1 MTHETKTPVIAPA
14 PSASR
19 RRMLLAA
26 GGALPSVL
34 TLSSG
39 AQAAAASS
47 LRCLAT
53 NEPHARFVDTQDQW
67 VRAQVPVGSYNT
79 RTAYCVTSP
88 SASCLDGSHN
98 GMPGSNW
105 VVDGNTMTVGLGT
118 NVQGQNKTSYGLVY
132 VDQTGSIMTINPGN
146 DGNLTPVTKSCW
158 TSVIG
163 NGTTPL
169 G

>member
-1 MTHETKTPVIAPA
+1 
-14 PSASR
+14 
-19 RRMLLAA
+19 MLLAA

-53 NEPHARFVDTQDQW
+53 NQPHQRFVDVQDQW
-67 VRAQVPVGSYNT
+67 VRAQVPVGSYNS
-79 RTAYCVTSP
+79 RTAYCITTP
-88 SASCLDGSHN
+88 SGGCLDSAHK
-98 GMPGSNW
+98 GMPGSDW

-118 NVQGQNKTSYGLVY
+118 NVQGQNKVSYGLVY
-132 VDQTGSIMTINPGN
+132 VDQNGSITTLNPGS

-163 NGTTPL
+163 SRTTNL